1 MSNTLGGI
9 NLAQIAQQSLDVL
22 LPKLVPLSVV
32 TTDFSSDVASAGAS
46 VATRIPTA
54 LTGVS
59 NIETL
64 GWAGSAEAV
73 TTTAKTVTLGDLEG
87 FVIGFTDTEWSKS
100 SINLHDLFIRPGVSL
115 VAKKMQDKLFALFK
129 NANYANKVTVTAA
142 AFDSDDVADIAE
154 DATLLNWPDMDRA
167 MVLAPSY
174 FTALTK
180 DASIKAAYAYGTSAV
195 IQNRQIP
202 AVAGFAPIVEAPAL
216 PTNDENLYGI
226 ALNKQ
231 SACIAARVPA
241 VPSNFPGEVMNVT
254 DPDSGF
260 TMQMRKWYSADNG
273 KYYLGMGFLGG
284 AAVGNGSAAIR
295 IVSA

>member
-1 MSNTLGGI
+1 MSNTLGGV

-22 LPKLVPLSVV
+22 VPQLVPLSIV
-32 TTDFSSDVASAGAS
+32 TTDFSDEVASSGAS
-46 VATRIPTA
+46 VSTRLPTA

-64 GWAGSAEAV
+64 GYAGSVEGV
-73 TTTAKTVTLGDLEG
+73 TTTVKTVTLGNLSG
-87 FVIGFTDTEWSKS
+87 LVVGFTDTEWSKS
-100 SINLHDLFIRPGVSL
+100 KINLMDVFIKPGINL
-115 VAKKMQDKLFALFK
+115 VAKQMQDALFALFT
-129 NANYANKVTVTAA
+129 NSNYSNKVTVTAA

-154 DATLLNWPDMDRA
+154 DATILNWPGMDRA

-174 FTALTK
+174 FNALTK
-180 DASIKAAYAYGTSAV
+180 DESIKHAYAYGGNSV
-195 IQNRQIP
+195 ITRRELP
-202 AVAGFAPIVEAPAL
+202 AVAGFSPIIEYSAL
-216 PTNDENLYGI
+216 PTNSENLYGV

-231 SACIAARVPA
+231 AAVIASRLPA
-241 VPSNFPGEVMNVT
+241 VPGNFPGEIQNVT

-260 TMQMRKWYSADNG
+260 SIQLRKWYSADDG
-273 KYYLGMGFLGG
+273 KYYMSMGHISG